1 VADFTLF
8 RGRVMRPRV
17 ANMGGGAARV
27 TLDCEDY
34 NGLFDKI
41 AVGAPSGDI
50 FLTQDDGTA
59 LAIDPEAVAGTMISM
74 LGSYWVGQAPIAL
87 VGAAIDDTYILADAP
102 PGVPVLQWYT
112 GMTTLGAALDD
123 MAAHVSGA
131 VRYWIDPDLRPH
143 WTSILPSD
151 AVIGSGGTGTLSDL
165 IEQQA
170 IMLFPAPSL
179 ATIVDAPAALGPVAA
194 AGTIIPM
201 QNSIEWDYS
210 SVRWR
215 AYVQGSTLQGSGW
228 APDGAISPIF
238 GSGEE
243 YIDAPG
249 SIYVEDKDAI
259 ARWHGQQNFRD
270 FAVGRST
277 IAPGQDGWRVGQ
289 TLVVTDPVLSLF
301 IGSPASY
308 AGIVNKPFTIQQV
321 TGTLKARGAPL
332 GIRLGVIDA
341 TTMVS
346 FQELTWTETLDGGG
360 TATVALELLNELQG
374 DTLPTPMLFSIPPAC
389 DIEIWIPDGTEP
401 VIEYELSWGDIPP
414 GAISRQ
420 LAKIPEPEPPKV
432 VYRFIVEIADPA
444 MPPGQSC
451 AVSAQLADGGGA
463 AVKLSG
469 VPMEWVVISWD
480 VDANPATGVSL
491 ADDVG
496 TTDAGGRVF
505 TTLTLAAD
513 STAKSIEV
521 SALALPIA

>member
-1 VADFTLF
+1 MADFTLF

-17 ANMGGGAARV
+17 ANMGGGAVRV

-34 NGLFDKI
+34 NGLFEKI
-41 AVGAPSGDI
+41 AVGAPDGFSL
-50 FLTQDDGTA
+50 LTQEDGTVIA
-59 LAIDPEAVAGTMISM
+59 VDPAAVAGDMISM
-74 LGSYWVGQAPIAL
+74 LESYWIGQAPIAL
-87 VGAAIDDTYILADAP
+87 VGSDIDDTYILADPP
-102 PGVPVLQWYT
+102 PGVPVLEWYT
-112 GMTTLGAALDD
+112 GMTTLGSALDD

-143 WTSILPSD
+143 WTTILPSD
-151 AVIGSGGTGTLSDL
+151 AVIGNGAVSSLSDL
-165 IEQQA
+165 VQQQA
-170 IMLFPAPSL
+170 VMLLPAPSL
-179 ATIVDAPAALGPVAA
+179 ATIVDAPAALGPVAGV
-194 AGTIIPM
+194 GTIIPM
-201 QNSIEWDYS
+201 ENSIEWDYS
-210 SVRWR
+210 QVRYR

-228 APDGAISPIF
+228 GPPDAVPAF
-238 GSGEE
+238 YGSGEE

-249 SIYVEDKDAI
+249 SIWEEDKNAI
-259 ARWHGQQNFRD
+259 ARWHGQQNFRS
-270 FAVGRST
+270 FILGRST
-277 IAPGQDGWRVGQ
+277 IAPGTDGWRVGQ
-289 TLVVTDPVLSLF
+289 TVLVTDPVLSLF
-301 IGSPASY
+301 TGDKPPL
-308 AGIVNKPFTIQQV
+308 VNKPVVIQQV

-332 GIRLGVIDA
+332 GIRIGVIDA

-346 FQELTWTETLDGGG
+346 FQELNWTETIDGGG
-360 TATVALELLNELQG
+360 TATVALELLNEPQG
-374 DTLPTPMLFSIPPAC
+374 ETLPSPMPFSIPPAC

-432 VYRFIVEIADPA
+432 VYRFLVTIDDPS

-451 AVSAQLADGGGA
+451 AVSAQLADGAGA
-463 AVKLSG
+463 AVKLAG

-480 VDANPATGVSL
+480 VDESPATGVSL

-521 SALALPIA
+521 SALALPIE